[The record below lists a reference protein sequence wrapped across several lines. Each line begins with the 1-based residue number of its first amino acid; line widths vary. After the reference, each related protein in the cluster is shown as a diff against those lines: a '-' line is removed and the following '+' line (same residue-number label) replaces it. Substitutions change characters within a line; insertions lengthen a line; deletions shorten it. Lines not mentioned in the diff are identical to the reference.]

1 MPKRCQATENLTQI
15 LLKSEFVCV
24 RSRRRGQVFGVTKTA
39 SIVRGLK
46 RQRTPQKVIKA
57 QKDADA
63 QNSEIR
69 KISFLSTIAFY
80 TAKNTN
86 L

>member
-1 MPKRCQATENLTQI
+1 
-15 LLKSEFVCV
+15 
-24 RSRRRGQVFGVTKTA
+24 VFGVTKTA

-46 RQRTPQKVIKA
+46 RQRTPQKVIKN
-57 QKDADA
+57 QKDEDA

-69 KISFLSTIAFY
+69 KISFLSTIAIY